1 MSIVTSKATDELLK
15 VSPCGVNDSDVILLN
30 DYKITCIIGILPQ
43 ERITPQTLL
52 LSFEFYCAPNLPLT
66 DFDLSQSIS
75 YADAAE
81 FLANLA
87 QETKAGTLEYLARL
101 MIDGLFKRYGPT
113 LRQIVLTLRK
123 PDILTKAH
131 YCGIRVTRANPK
143 VQNA

>member
-66 DFDLSQSIS
+66 DFDLS
-75 YADAAE
+75 
-81 FLANLA
+81 
-87 QETKAGTLEYLARL
+87 
-101 MIDGLFKRYGPT
+101 
-113 LRQIVLTLRK
+113 
-123 PDILTKAH
+123 
-131 YCGIRVTRANPK
+131 
-143 VQNA
+143 